1 MSSNSDEKVLESG
14 VENSKEQLVKEEANT
29 KKEKLNS
36 RAKNQSINK
45 ISDEDLENSEYE
57 LMYSLSFTNWLLT
70 FLIQDIPIIGEIA
83 LLFWSFSR
91 KQPVGKK
98 HYARARLIYK
108 LIFDALA
115 IITIYLLYVVGMQV
129 LQGVIQYM
137 EML

>member
-1 MSSNSDEKVLESG
+1 MGSNSNEKVLESG
-14 VENSKEQLVKEEANT
+14 VEKEVEQLEKETVNT
-29 KKEKLNS
+29 KDKKLIT
-36 RAKNQSINK
+36 KNKNNNFNK
-45 ISDEDLENSEYE
+45 VSDEDLENSEYE
-57 LMYSLSFTNWLLT
+57 LMYSLSFTNWLFT

-108 LIFDALA
+108 LIFDILA
-115 IITIYLLYVVGMQV
+115 FITLYILYVVGIQV
-129 LQGVIQYM
+129 LQGVIEYM